1 MARPFE
7 SMKPAL
13 TRLGPPPA
21 AARREV
27 LFIHGAWGGAWVWD
41 GLAQAVAA
49 AGYGVNLMEQPGHGA
64 DRWDLPSLTSIND
77 YAGLSRRAAA
87 SLGRPVL
94 VGHSLGGWQVQKI
107 WQAEDLPG
115 VLLAPLPGSGLPL
128 RSFLRLVWQYRSRV
142 LRTTLF
148 KPMAVT
154 DADMARRLFFRGL
167 DQAAVAEHLAHLVPE
182 PALVCQQMAIWL
194 RLGLGRPKP
203 RPAREPRL
211 LIAAGRDYFFPP
223 ARQKRLAAAL
233 GARYELLPEAPH
245 DLWLEDPRGRVKAL
259 LLEFLEGLD

>member
-13 TRLGPPPA
+13 TRLGPPPE

-107 WQAEDLPG
+107 WQTEDLPG
-115 VLLAPLPGSGLPL
+115 VLLAPLPGSGLPPL
-128 RSFLRLVWQYRSRV
+128 RFLRMLLSH
-142 LRTTLF
+142 F
-148 KPMAVT
+148 PEMAGALLGRPVRIR
-154 DADMARRLFFRGL
+154 DKAMARRLFFR
-167 DQAAVAEHLAHLVPE
+167 DADEAVVAAHLARLAPE
-182 PALVCQQMAIWL
+182 PALVCLQLAL
-194 RLGLGRPKP
+194 SLPLGLGRPHP
-203 RPAREPRL
+203 RFGREPRL
-211 LIAAGRDYFFPP
+211 LVAGTADYFIPP
-223 ARQKRLAAAL
+223 QRQRALAQRL
-233 GARYELLPEAPH
+233 GARYELLENAPH
-245 DLWLEDPRGRVKAL
+245 DLWLEDPRGRVRAL
-259 LLEFLEGLD
+259 LLEFLAGLD